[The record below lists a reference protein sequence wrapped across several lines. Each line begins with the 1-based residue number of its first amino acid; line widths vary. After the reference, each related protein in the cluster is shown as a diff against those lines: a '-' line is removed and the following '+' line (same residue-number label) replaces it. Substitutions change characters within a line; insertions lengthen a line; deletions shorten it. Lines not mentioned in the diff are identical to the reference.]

1 MVAGNMGDLSM
12 SLTLK
17 SRMEDEVK
25 KIVDQLNKLDATGEK
40 AQGALDKIRD
50 AASGI
55 NSDGLKLVNRDLAK
69 INEKIDKL
77 SNQDNVDNSTIKKL
91 QELASSY
98 GKVVNIMKEMRA
110 QGIGGLNIFPNDVSK
125 SANEANIAFT
135 KLKSTIQKISK
146 LHGEGLSML
155 GVDATNN
162 IRQALLN
169 LERYKTAIDQIRSNG
184 GIHPVT
190 GYTASDI
197 TKSSGYIKALD
208 DAKLYYKE
216 LQQAMR
222 LAEEEEKR
230 NVGIVESLIQQR
242 IKARE
247 LAAQKEAE
255 VERQRQEQAK
265 ISAQIAQENAKS
277 EIMWNEQR
285 SKAFSDALRR
295 QMTAS
300 VEVEK
305 KSQVSLFANGFDTSV
320 LEKRLAML
328 NRMKEIQEKLAFYRP
343 KLQYSWLDYQTSV
356 KFGNAND
363 PSIRHKED
371 DLQRLR
377 NIVAELE
384 AEFNKIGGNEAFK
397 NVDNQIKS
405 IEQTIA
411 RLKDSAGSV
420 NLGKLLGLEN
430 KSTDEF
436 RVAKEAAMATEAH
449 VKRQNELTAAFEKYF
464 RVQEQVEAAE
474 KRLAEATARTNQA
487 RREAIAASRQQAESL
502 VRNRVKELEAQ
513 RKQLQELFG
522 SGKNVLSTQELSQV
536 QRAFSQ
542 ITQEINTL
550 RSAMSSLGSY
560 SIKELFSIGRGTS
573 DYAPMIG
580 SMRTYIDQK
589 REVIELERRHR
600 NELAATIA
608 SANREAERMRGIIGD
623 IKSLF
628 LQGGLVFGAQ
638 QFFNSIVQTGGEIVQ
653 QHIALRSIIG
663 DVQKADELFA
673 QTQQLALQSPFKFGE
688 LNRDVKQLAAFGVEA
703 SDLYDTTKRLADIS
717 SGLGVSFERLGL
729 AYGQVKARSWLDGK
743 ELRQFAYAGLPL
755 LQKITDLYNQEGK
768 NGRKNYTNSDVKKMI
783 TNRQVSFEDVQ
794 KVLWQM
800 TDKGGQFYNMQF
812 VLSETLLGKW
822 NKLIDAWDIML
833 GKFAEGRSVIGG
845 TFKYAIDGATALVQT
860 LDKLS
865 PILLSLGAVSVSRMI
880 GNAAMSGIGVNSL
893 QKRFMSGVNEQLKAY
908 AIKQQEAVVE
918 GRISQQ
924 LAQQNVFKRASLL
937 SDQQSMQAA
946 YNRMALEGKLSVL
959 QMQTLVG
966 KKQLSAE
973 IIKQLALMGQIT
985 ARQEQIILGGS
996 RMAAVWNGATTK
1008 LSGVMSFFGGW
1019 WGLAITGITS
1029 LFLGYS
1035 QWADK
1040 VKEDE
1045 KSLIDGAK
1053 QRSKSYGEFLDGLGN
1068 KGDVDLSSQV
1078 ESMKE
1083 ILQNSNDYT
1092 GSIKEQVENAADLSE
1107 QYDILKEKISE
1118 AKEVNDG
1125 IASKYGA
1132 PVNNAAA
1139 STGLVNDS
1147 LFGSFG
1153 LETPGWLKWVNGIF
1167 NDSIDKNAE
1176 EAQTSLQK
1184 YQVMFDELDTDTKSK
1199 MQDFIN
1205 TLISS
1210 NAELSR
1216 QIKGLPIAEQ
1226 IRMLAAIGG
1235 DDWDMFV
1242 DRFASGSTMTQEQFK
1257 ELASRAEESSDDIS
1271 EIMYD
1276 DIPRALDSL
1285 RRDLGMSQ
1293 DQFKEW
1299 AKKNPE
1305 IFASMMD
1312 KIAQKANIT
1321 SKTILYYFHS
1331 AISELMNID
1340 FWPNSN
1346 GNGGGGRKK
1355 YRHGLYGFSK
1365 MIYENAALDHT
1376 LTGKKKKGKFWVSEY
1391 VNALRKVQAG
1401 TYEETGKNIQD
1412 KLKEARNE
1420 LDMQNTAAKKL
1431 GSKRREAFYKSR
1443 DYVKAK
1449 REYELWSDI
1458 AKHGGVSDDIGKN
1471 KVTGNYGNKKKDN
1484 LESEA
1489 RKADMEQLRALQA
1502 RLKLIKDAYNMYKQ
1516 YYELLHNEEEAS
1528 RIVSSRFK
1536 GQGLTNDDVVKIRS
1550 EKDLQSLV
1558 QDYIDRVGAWV
1569 PKRPNEMKNSKDAA
1583 ISEGVKEMDD
1593 IKYRAAKEALDDYTS
1608 STSLDLDLMTKQ
1620 WEAFQKVL
1628 SSTGDYGLAAEISG
1642 LSKNKN
1648 AIDRNNYPGGKRDS
1662 EYVSRFSDFLINYL
1676 DSVLSSSGKVG
1687 GETILGDN
1695 YEKVAGMTDK
1705 QIEQYAGSLLGENAP
1720 QKIEGFINALKKLR
1734 DLMTNT
1740 EYKEGI
1746 EAYADLVGN
1755 VITQTAQ
1762 IARNK
1767 AEFDKTKSQIMT
1779 AYGNGTIDKDQKDE
1793 ALSIAGAIRDDKD
1806 LKASNAYKQ
1815 FMEQITSMIGSSARE
1830 MYRRILDNLDELYS
1844 KGRISASDYASSI
1857 QKVND
1862 QMAAFETK
1870 KSGALSLL
1878 TGGLEGFFKYR
1889 MQKVQDKIRAD
1900 MENGGGDYWG
1910 LDKKTGKFGL
1920 TKKGAKASLG
1930 AAKGVST
1937 VGIID
1942 AIIGGINDNIQSYKK
1957 LEETWTNAFG
1967 DGLKNSGFSDF
1978 MSGLSDASAGAQEAW
1993 SSLLKGDFVG
2003 MLDGVLN
2010 SFTGWFSW
2018 GNVSKNRRYE
2028 KQAEYLKNIQATV
2041 SDINNN
2047 VKKRMSSE
2055 GGSKIQSLGEAYK
2068 GNLQNEAAEVRETYY
2083 RWSQAHTLHK
2093 NHRNRMYTNLDYEQI
2108 NDYLGSIGY
2117 DGEDVRSDTI
2127 QNLSGE
2133 WLSKIRERFAGMW
2146 ARIPQEAK
2154 DYLNRLIEIE
2164 GKTGEIADMTSE
2176 IVKSLTDLNADDLR
2190 SEYKDLLNDLNS
2202 DNEDFADSF
2211 EKHLRNAILGG
2222 MVSNLYKSAI
2232 DDLVKKAADS
2242 ASTTSGYYVDKHRNV
2257 KKHTGGDDS
2266 ADTASEYTQDEWD
2279 ALMKQNSELAEK
2291 MRATR
2296 DMLKELYGWP
2306 DSGSSSM
2313 SSSAVGITEQ
2323 TADYLASYI
2332 NAIRADVSVIRQ
2344 LEGVYFEKFDVTTLA
2359 QLEQLTMISENTLR
2373 NADAAVA
2380 IQMAVFEIKDMINK
2394 SQSGIKPIYV
2404 NVK

>member
-1 MVAGNMGDLSM
+1 MTAGNMGDLSM
-12 SLTLK
+12 TLTLK

-25 KIVDQLNKLDATGEK
+25 KIVDQLNKLDESGKK

-50 AASGI
+50 SVSGV
-55 NSDGLKLVNRDLAK
+55 NGADGLKQIEKDLAK
-69 INEKIDKL
+69 IGQRMIELRSEEVPDM
-77 SNQDNVDNSTIKKL
+77 STIKKL
-91 QELASSY
+91 ETLSSGY
-98 GKVVNIMKEMRA
+98 IRVLGIMKEMRS
-110 QGIGGLNIFPNDVSK
+110 QGIEGLNIFPNSVSK
-125 SANEANIAFT
+125 SANEAEIAYR
-135 KLKSTIQKISK
+135 KLYNTIQDISK

-155 GVDATNN
+155 GVGATNN
-162 IRQALLN
+162 IRQVLSD
-169 LERYKTAIDQIRSNG
+169 LEKYKTTLDQIRSNG
-184 GIHPVT
+184 GFHPVA

-197 TKSSGYIKALD
+197 TKSSGYVQALD
-208 DAKLYYKE
+208 DAKRYYKE
-216 LQQAMR
+216 LKEAMR

-230 NVGIVESLIQQR
+230 NVGIVENLIQQR
-242 IKARE
+242 VKARE

-255 VERQRQEQAK
+255 EEKQRQEQAK

-277 EIMWNEQR
+277 EIKWNEQK
-285 SKAFSDALRR
+285 SKAFSEALRR
-295 QMTAS
+295 QMQAS
-300 VEVEK
+300 VEAEK
-305 KSQVSLFANGFDTSV
+305 KGQVSLFANGFDTSV
-320 LEKRLAML
+320 LEKRLAIL
-328 NRMKEIQEKLAFYRP
+328 NRMKEIQEKLEFYRP
-343 KLQYSWLDYQTSV
+343 QLQYSWLDYQTSV

-377 NIVAELE
+377 NIVADLE
-384 AEFNKIGGNEAFK
+384 SEFNKIGGNDVFR
-397 NVDNQIKS
+397 NIDNQIKG

-522 SGKNVLSTQELSQV
+522 SGKSVLNTQELSQV

-542 ITQEINTL
+542 ITQEVNTL
-550 RSAMSSLGSY
+550 RSAMNNLGGY
-560 SIKELFSIGRGTS
+560 SIKDLFSIGRGTS
-573 DYAPMIG
+573 DYTPMIG
-580 SMRTYIDQK
+580 NMRTVIDQK
-589 REVIELERRHR
+589 QKAIELERQHR

-608 SANREAERMRGIIGD
+608 SANKEAERMRGIIGD

-663 DVQKADELFA
+663 DVQKADELFS

-703 SDLYDTTKRLADIS
+703 SELYDTTKRLADIS

-755 LQKITDLYNQEGK
+755 LQKITDLYNTEGK
-768 NGRKNYTNSDVKKMI
+768 NGRRNYTNSDVKKMI

-800 TDKGGQFYNMQF
+800 TNEGGQFYNMQF

-845 TFKYAIDGATALVQT
+845 TFKYAIDGTTALVQT
-860 LDKLS
+860 LDKIS
-865 PILLSLGAVSVSRMI
+865 PVLLSLGAVSISRMI
-880 GNAAMSGIGVNSL
+880 GRAAMSGIGINSL
-893 QKRFMSGVNEQLKAY
+893 QRRFMSGVNEQLKIY
-908 AIKQQEAVVE
+908 AIKQQEAVVD
-918 GRISQQ
+918 GKITQQ

-937 SDQQSMQAA
+937 SDRQSQQAA
-946 YNRMALEGKLSVL
+946 YNRMAIEGKLSVL

-966 KKQLSAE
+966 KKQLSVE

-996 RMAAVWNGATTK
+996 RMAAVWSGATTK
-1008 LSGVMSFFGGW
+1008 LGGMMSFFGGW

-1035 QWADK
+1035 QWSDK

-1045 KSLIDGAK
+1045 KSLVDGAR
-1053 QRSKSYGEFLDGLGN
+1053 QRSKNYGEFLNGLGN
-1068 KGDVDLSSQV
+1068 KGDVDLSTQV
-1078 ESMKE
+1078 ESMKD

-1092 GSIKEQVENAADLSE
+1092 DSIKEQVENAYDLSE
-1107 QYDILKEKISE
+1107 QYDILKEKIKE
-1118 AKEVNDG
+1118 AKEVNDELVN
-1125 IASKYGA
+1125 KYG
-1132 PVNNAAA
+1132 PSVNNATA
-1139 STGLVNDS
+1139 STGLENDS
-1147 LFGSFG
+1147 LFELFG
-1153 LETPGWLKWVNGIF
+1153 LNTPGWLKWLNGLG
-1167 NDSIDKNAE
+1167 NDSIEKNAE
-1176 EAQTSLQK
+1176 DAQTSLQK
-1184 YQVMFDELDTDTKSK
+1184 YQVMFDELDTNTKTK

-1205 TLISS
+1205 ALISG

-1226 IRMLAAIGG
+1226 VRMLAAIGG
-1235 DDWDMFV
+1235 DDWERFV
-1242 DRFASGSTMTQEQFK
+1242 DRFVSGSEMTQEQFK
-1257 ELASRAEESSDDIS
+1257 ELSDRAKESSGDIS

-1276 DIPRALDSL
+1276 DIPKALDSV
-1285 RRDLGMSQ
+1285 RKDLGMSQ

-1299 AKKNPE
+1299 AKKNPV

-1331 AISELMNID
+1331 AISELMNMD
-1340 FWPNSN
+1340 FWPSSKS
-1346 GNGGGGRKK
+1346 GGGKKK
-1355 YRHGLYGFSK
+1355 YRTGLEGFSK
-1365 MIYENAALDHT
+1365 MIFENAVLDKT

-1391 VNALRKVQAG
+1391 VNALKKVQAG
-1401 TYEETGKNIQD
+1401 TYEETGKNIQS
-1412 KLKEARNE
+1412 KLKDARNE
-1420 LDMQNTAAKKL
+1420 LDMQDTAAKKL
-1431 GSKRREAFYKSR
+1431 SSKRRKAFYKSS
-1443 DYVKAK
+1443 DYLKAK

-1458 AKHGGVSDDIGKN
+1458 AKHGGVSDDLGKN
-1471 KVTGNYGNKKKDN
+1471 KVTGNYAKEKGKN
-1484 LESEA
+1484 LDAEA
-1489 RKADMEQLRALQA
+1489 SKADREHLRALQA
-1502 RLKLIKDAYNMYKQ
+1502 RLKLIKDAYSMYKQ
-1516 YYELLHNEEEAS
+1516 YYEMLHDEKEAS
-1528 RIVSSRFK
+1528 RIVADRFK
-1536 GQGLTNDDVVKIRS
+1536 DQGLSNDDVAKIRS
-1550 EKDLQSLV
+1550 EKDLLSLV
-1558 QDYIDRVGAWV
+1558 QNYISRVRAWT
-1569 PKRPNEMKNSKDAA
+1569 PKRPQEMKDSKDAA
-1583 ISEGVKEMDD
+1583 ISEGVKETDD
-1593 IKYRAAKEALDDYTS
+1593 IRYRAAKEALDDYTNA
-1608 STSLDLDLMTKQ
+1608 TALDLDMMTKQ
-1620 WEAFQKVL
+1620 WDAFQKVL
-1628 SSTGDYGLAAEISG
+1628 ASTGDYDLAAEISG
-1642 LSKNKN
+1642 ISKDKN
-1648 AIDRNNYPGGKRDS
+1648 AIDRNIYPGGRMGS
-1662 EYVSRFSDFLINYL
+1662 EYVSRFSDFLRNYL
-1676 DSVLSSSGKVG
+1676 DSVLSSSGRVG
-1687 GETILGDN
+1687 GDTILGDD
-1695 YEKVAGMTDK
+1695 YDRVAGMTDK
-1705 QIEQYAGSLLGENAP
+1705 QIEKYAGSLLSKSAP
-1720 QKIEGFINALKKLR
+1720 QKIEGFVNALKKLR

-1740 EYKEGI
+1740 EYKDGI
-1746 EAYADLVGN
+1746 ETYTSLIEK

-1767 AEFDKTKSQIMT
+1767 ADFENAKSKIMA
-1779 AYGNGTIDKDQKDE
+1779 AYSNGTIDKEQKND
-1793 ALSIAGAIRDDKD
+1793 ALSIASAIMNDKD
-1806 LKASNAYKQ
+1806 LKASDAYRQ
-1815 FMEQITSMIGSSARE
+1815 FMDQITSMTENAARN
-1830 MYRRILDNLDELYS
+1830 MRDRIFANLDEQYA
-1844 KGRISASDYASSI
+1844 KGLISASDYANGI

-1862 QMAAFETK
+1862 QMEAFMSR
-1870 KSGALSLL
+1870 KSSAQALL
-1878 TGGLEGFFKYR
+1878 TGGLEGFIKNR
-1889 MQKVQDKIRAD
+1889 KQKIQDKIRAD
-1900 MENGGGDYWG
+1900 MENGGGEYWG
-1910 LDKKTGKFGL
+1910 LDPETGKFGL
-1920 TKKGAKASLG
+1920 TKKGKKASEG
-1930 AAKGVST
+1930 AAKKAST
-1937 VGIID
+1937 LDFVGS
-1942 AIIGGINDNIQSYKK
+1942 IIGSANENIQSYKK

-1967 DGLKNSGFSDF
+1967 DGLKNSGFSRF
-1978 MSGLSDASAGAQEAW
+1978 MDGLMDVSGGVQEAW

-2003 MLDGVLN
+2003 TLDGVLN
-2010 SFTGWFSW
+2010 TFTGWFSW
-2018 GNVSKNRRYE
+2018 GNAAKNRSYE

-2055 GGSKIQSLGEAYK
+2055 GGSKIQSLGETYK

-2093 NHRNRMYTNLDYEQI
+2093 NHRNRMYTNLDYKQI
-2108 NDYLGSIGY
+2108 NDYLRSIGY
-2117 DGEDVRSDTI
+2117 DGESVRSDTI

-2146 ARIPQEAK
+2146 AKIPQEAK

-2164 GKTGEIADMTSE
+2164 GETGEITDMTSE
-2176 IVKSLTDLNADDLR
+2176 IIKSLTGLNKDELR

-2211 EKHLRNAILGG
+2211 EKHLRDAILSG
-2222 MVSNLYKSAI
+2222 MTSNLYKSAI
-2232 DDLVKKAADS
+2232 DDLVKKAAES
-2242 ASTTSGYYVDKHRNV
+2242 ASTTSGYYVDKNGNT

-2266 ADTASEYTQDEWD
+2266 ADTASEYTQEEYE
-2279 ALMKQNSELAEK
+2279 ALKRRNAELAEK
-2291 MRATR
+2291 MRDTR
-2296 DMLKELYGWP
+2296 DMLKELYGWS

-2313 SSSAVGITEQ
+2313 RSSAVGITEQ
-2323 TADYLASYI
+2323 AADYIASYL
-2332 NAIRADVSVIRQ
+2332 NAARADVSVIRQ
-2344 LEGVYFEKFDVTTLA
+2344 LEGVYFAKFDVTTLA

-2380 IQMAVFEIKDMINK
+2380 IQTAVFEIKDMINK